1 MELNDELM
9 QLHENRWRVQS
20 VQALMV
26 ANSRLPQLEFKLS
39 EPYRKNR
46 CFVGFIIPAYYT
58 FGRAIANGFLFMFSL

>member
-9 QLHENRWRVQS
+9 QLHDDRWCVHS

-26 ANSRLPQLEFKLS
+26 SNSSPPQPEFKLS
-39 EPYRKNR
+39 EPHRKNR

-58 FGRAIANGFLFMFSL
+58 FGTAIANGFLFMFSL